1 LCTDAAAE
9 GLNFQFCGALINYD
23 MPWNPMRVEQRIGRI
38 DRLGQRFPEIR
49 IINLHYED
57 SIEADVYRA
66 LGSRID
72 LFQAVVGKL
81 QPILSKLPSMITARV
96 LTGGARGEA
105 GRQQVADEVAQ
116 VADAAEGQSF
126 DLDAILEDD
135 LVMPARAAPL
145 LTLAKIGA
153 VMRTPDLLP
162 TQLQLTPLGSSDWSL
177 RVPGMSQAVRV
188 TVDPQFFEDHAG
200 SVELWSPG
208 CPLFPEPEWAE
219 WRPEM
224 GIPEF
229 GGTGSP

>member
-1 LCTDAAAE
+1 
-9 GLNFQFCGALINYD
+9 

-81 QPILSKLPSMITARV
+81 QPILSKLPSLITARV
-96 LTGGARGEA
+96 LTGGSRGEA

-116 VADAAEGQSF
+116 EADAAEEQSF

-135 LVMPARAAPL
+135 LVMPTRLTPP
-145 LTLAKIGA
+145 LTLPQLGA
-153 VMRTPDLLP
+153 VMRAPELLP

-177 RVPGMSQAVRV
+177 RLPGMTNPVRV
-188 TVDPQFFEDHAG
+188 TADPEFFEQHAG

-208 CPLFPEPEWAE
+208 SPVFPEPEWAD
-219 WRPEM
+219 WRREE
-224 GIPEF
+224 GTPEF
-229 GGTGSP
+229 PS